1 MQKRGRA
8 MRIKKAV
15 ALMLVLVSITS
26 LCSCKSSKAAFSSQ
40 NIVMDTTL
48 SQKIYGESDVSG
60 KVFAALSEWESR
72 FSAFKEGSDIHK
84 INNAN
89 GKAVSVSEQTFEL
102 VKKGAEYSKQS
113 EGIFDI
119 SVYPLSR
126 LWKDAIRDKKLA
138 DEKDILSAKSQVNF
152 EKILLDSKENSVQ
165 IPKGMGLDLGAIAK
179 GAALNAVREI
189 YEQSGASGAICSLGS
204 SAMLLYKN
212 KGGEDFRIGLK
223 NPFEANEGELFATL
237 SLSDCVISTSGGYE
251 RCAEIYGKRYHHI
264 IDTKTGYPAESDI
277 ASVTVVGQDGAFCD
291 YMSTRLFLEG
301 SQRAV
306 EIVEQQDIC
315 AVIVTENKKVYVS
328 KNLQDKIKITDSSFE
343 RIKSK

>member
-1 MQKRGRA
+1 

-15 ALMLVLVSITS
+15 ALMLVLILITF
-26 LCSCKSSKAAFSSQ
+26 LCSCKNSKAAFSSQ
-40 NIVMDTTL
+40 NVVMDTTL
-48 SQKIYGESDVSG
+48 SQKTYGESDVSG
-60 KVFAALSEWESR
+60 KVFTALSEWESR
-72 FSAFKEGSDIHK
+72 LSAFKDGSEIHR

-89 GKAVSVSEQTFEL
+89 GKAVSVSEQTFQL
-102 VKKGAEYSKQS
+102 VKKAVEYSKQS
-113 EGIFDI
+113 EGSFDI
-119 SVYPLSR
+119 SVYPLSS

-138 DEKDILSAKSQVNF
+138 DQKDILSAKTQVDF
-152 EKILLDSKENSVQ
+152 SKIVLDSKQNSIQ

-189 YEQSGASGAICSLGS
+189 YEESGVSGAICSLGS

-223 NPFEANEGELFATL
+223 NPFEANKGELFATL

-251 RCAEIYGKRYHHI
+251 RCTEIDGKQYHHI
-264 IDTKTGYPAESDI
+264 IATKTGYPAESDI

-301 SQRAV
+301 FEKAA
-306 EIVEQQDIC
+306 EIVEQNDIC

-328 KNLQDKIKITDSSFE
+328 KNLENKFKITDSSFE
-343 RIKSK
+343 RINK